1 MYEIKFL
8 PRAEKEI
15 KKIKDK
21 KLKGK
26 IKDALIKLSEN
37 PYIGQAKKGDLS
49 GIYRYDVYYN
59 KTNYEISYKIY
70 EVDNKKVIV
79 ILIGT
84 RENFYKELKKYIN
97 NI

>member
-49 GIYRYDVYYN
+49 GIYGYDVYYN

-70 EVDNKKVIV
+70 EVDNKKIIV

-84 RENFYKELKKYIN
+84 RENFYKELKKYIKKV
-97 NI
+97 

>member
-49 GIYRYDVYYN
+49 GIYGYDVYYN

-70 EVDNKKVIV
+70 EVDNKKIIV

-84 RENFYKELKKYIN
+84 RENFYKELKKYIKKL
-97 NI
+97 

>member
-49 GIYRYDVYYN
+49 GIYGYDVYYN

-70 EVDNKKVIV
+70 EVDNKKIIV

-84 RENFYKELKKYIN
+84 RENFYKELKKYIKK
-97 NI
+97 I

>member
-49 GIYRYDVYYN
+49 GIYGYDVYYN

-84 RENFYKELKKYIN
+84 RENFYKELKKYIKKV
-97 NI
+97 

>member
-26 IKDALIKLSEN
+26 IKDAWIKLSEN

-49 GIYRYDVYYN
+49 GIYGYDVYYN

-70 EVDNKKVIV
+70 EVDNKKIIV

>member
-26 IKDALIKLSEN
+26 IKDVLIKLSEN

-49 GIYRYDVYYN
+49 GIYGYDVYYN

-70 EVDNKKVIV
+70 EVDNKKIIV

>member
-49 GIYRYDVYYN
+49 GIYGYDVYYN

-70 EVDNKKVIV
+70 EVDNKKIIV

-97 NI
+97 NV

>member
-49 GIYRYDVYYN
+49 GIYGYDVYYN

-70 EVDNKKVIV
+70 EVDNKKIIV
-79 ILIGT
+79 IIIGT
-84 RENFYKELKKYIN
+84 RENFYKELKKYIKKV
-97 NI
+97 

>member
-49 GIYRYDVYYN
+49 GIYGYDVYYN

-70 EVDNKKVIV
+70 EVDNKKIIVIV
-79 ILIGT
+79 IGT

>member
-49 GIYRYDVYYN
+49 GIYGYDVYYN

-70 EVDNKKVIV
+70 EVDNKKIIV
-79 ILIGT
+79 ILIGS
-84 RENFYKELKKYIN
+84 RENFYKELKKYIKKL
-97 NI
+97 

>member
-49 GIYRYDVYYN
+49 GIYGYDVYYN

-70 EVDNKKVIV
+70 EVDNKKIIV
-79 ILIGT
+79 IFIGT

>member
-37 PYIGQAKKGDLS
+37 PYIGQAKNVEERLTQEVRGAFLGGKE
-49 GIYRYDVYYN
+49 YN
-59 KTNYEISYKIY
+59 NTGQRKHE
-70 EVDNKKVIV
+70 
-79 ILIGT
+79 
-84 RENFYKELKKYIN
+84 
-97 NI
+97 